1 MLSGIWTPSLLHPSG
16 SNNCIINTLHLA
28 RREQWDMVVC
38 DPPSF
43 APSKQAVET
52 GRAAYE
58 RVFALAARVTRWVG
72 G

>member
-1 MLSGIWTPSLLHPSG
+1 
-16 SNNCIINTLHLA
+16 
-28 RREQWDMVVC
+28 MVVC

-58 RVFALAARVTRWVG
+58 RVFALAARVTRWVCG
-72 G
+72 